1 MLLHRDVLHRDAFTQ
16 RCFCTGMLS
25 HTEMPFYAKT
35 FEFQRDYF
43 TLSNFT
49 RRCQNK
55 QRNVCARG
63 AFTHANFYYYCM
75 IPDGGHAHGAKEFSR
90 QAYAK
95 SRTVSPQLLTVVTH
109 FTGKGW
115 PSTSPLCN
123 LTSMYDDG
131 HFVQEGCVSRHQST
145 LPFRSK
151 KIARLYVS

>member
-25 HTEMPFYAKT
+25 HTEMPFYAQT

-115 PSTSPLCN
+115 PSTSPHCN

-131 HFVQEGCVSRHQST
+131 HFVQEGCVYRHQST

-151 KIARLYVS
+151 KIARL

>member
-25 HTEMPFYAKT
+25 HTEMPFYAQT

-63 AFTHANFYYYCM
+63 AFTPHEFLLLLHDSRRWTRTWCERVQQASICKITDSFTTAFDSRDAFY
-75 IPDGGHAHGAKEFSR
+75 
-90 QAYAK
+90 
-95 SRTVSPQLLTVVTH
+95 
-109 FTGKGW
+109 GKGLAQHK
-115 PSTSPLCN
+115 PHCN

-151 KIARLYVS
+151 KIARL